1 MTNDEW
7 GSKAFVIRIS
17 SFNIPFEISKRLI
30 MADTDST
37 SPSALRCIIV
47 TPEATVLDMPVDF
60 VALPLYDGEAG
71 IAPGRAPLIGRLGYG
86 ELRVRHDNDTRR
98 YYVDG
103 GFVQVA
109 DNVVSV
115 LTNRAMPADKVD
127 PVVSAEQLS
136 TAISRHAAGR
146 EEMAIRDRQIA
157 QARGQLRVA
166 GRTR

>member
-1 MTNDEW
+1 MAHTP
-7 GSKAFVIRIS
+7 ATS
-17 SFNIPFEISKRLI
+17 STLQ
-30 MADTDST
+30 
-37 SPSALRCIIV
+37 CIVV
-47 TPEATVLDMPVDF
+47 TPEATALETPADF

-86 ELRVRHDNDTRR
+86 ELRVRYKNETRR

-115 LTNRAMPADKVD
+115 LTNRAITASAVD
-127 PVVSAEQLS
+127 AGAAEQQLQAALS
-136 TAISRHAAGR
+136 SHAAGR
-146 EEMAIRDRQIA
+146 DEMAIRDRQVM

-166 GRTR
+166 GKGKPAGSSHH

>member
-1 MTNDEW
+1 
-7 GSKAFVIRIS
+7 
-17 SFNIPFEISKRLI
+17 
-30 MADTDST
+30 MAEAHST
-37 SPSALRCIIV
+37 SSNGLQCIVV
-47 TPEATVLDMPVDF
+47 TPETTVLDTPADF

-86 ELRVRHDNDTRR
+86 ELRVRNGNDTRR

-115 LTNRAMPADKVD
+115 LTNRAVTTNAVN
-127 PVVSAEQLS
+127 AATAEEQLR
-136 TAISRHAAGR
+136 TALGHPAGP
-146 EEMAIRDRQIA
+146 EELAIRDRQIV

-166 GRTR
+166 SRAQ

>member
-1 MTNDEW
+1 
-7 GSKAFVIRIS
+7 
-17 SFNIPFEISKRLI
+17 
-30 MADTDST
+30 MADTHTT
-37 SPSALRCIIV
+37 SSRALQCIVV
-47 TPEATVLDMPVDF
+47 TPEATVLDTPANF

-86 ELRVRHDNDTRR
+86 ELRVRNGSDTRR

-115 LTNRAMPADKVD
+115 LTNRAIVATAVNT
-127 PVVSAEQLS
+127 ATAEEQLR
-136 TAISRHAAGR
+136 TALLRRVAGP
-146 EEMAIRDRQIA
+146 EEMAIRDRQVA

-166 GRTR
+166 SRAAGGTHAH